1 MKISKSF
8 WFVGL
13 IFLILLFLF
22 SAVIFEIWEFKI
34 VPIELFGALTGVVV
48 TAVVT
53 LFLLQGQSNQEMRR
67 ETFVKIFEQKIHVY
81 SEFTEKM
88 WNMVHNDEVNKE
100 KLLDLRSVCFD
111 KLVFYLNNDQIKELN
126 HYVKQINSNDLE
138 TTLEA
143 ISGIT
148 ELLQKDLNKDN
159 EEHHITAG
167 ELIRLYKAF
176 AR

>member
-1 MKISKSF
+1 MKKSKTLWVF
-8 WFVGL
+8 GL
-13 IFLILLFLF
+13 IFFILLFLF
-22 SAVIFEIWEFKI
+22 SSVIFEIWEFKY
-34 VPIELFGALTGVVV
+34 VPIELFGALAGVVV

-88 WNMVHNDEVNKE
+88 WNMVHNEEVNKE

-126 HYVKQINSNDLE
+126 HYVKQIDSNNLDV
-138 TTLEA
+138 TLGA

-148 ELLQKDLNKDN
+148 ELLQQDLNKDN
-159 EEHHITAG
+159 EEHHTTAG
-167 ELIRLYKAF
+167 ELIRLFKAF